1 LIDGFGLLRQR
12 TGRRDLERR
21 LQAVETAQVG
31 ANVCEVWIKLRND
44 MYCGPR
50 GETITRDAFDVVCS
64 RLALV
69 VILPDNGRD
78 AKRS

>member
-1 LIDGFGLLRQR
+1 M
-12 TGRRDLERR
+12 RRDLERR
-21 LQAVETAQVG
+21 LQTVETARAG
-31 ANVCEVWIKLRND
+31 ANVCEVWIEQSDNMLR
-44 MYCGPR
+44 GPR
-50 GETITRDAFDVVCS
+50 GETITRDAFAVVCY

>member
-1 LIDGFGLLRQR
+1 MQ
-12 TGRRDLERR
+12 RDLERR

-31 ANVCEVWIKLRND
+31 ANVCEVWIKLRNH
-44 MYCGPR
+44 MYGPR

-78 AKRS
+78 ATRP

>member
-1 LIDGFGLLRQR
+1 M
-12 TGRRDLERR
+12 RRDFERR
-21 LQAVETAQVG
+21 LQAVETACAG
-31 ANVCEVWIKLRND
+31 ANVCEVWIVQNDNSLR
-44 MYCGPR
+44 GPR

-64 RLALV
+64 RLGLV